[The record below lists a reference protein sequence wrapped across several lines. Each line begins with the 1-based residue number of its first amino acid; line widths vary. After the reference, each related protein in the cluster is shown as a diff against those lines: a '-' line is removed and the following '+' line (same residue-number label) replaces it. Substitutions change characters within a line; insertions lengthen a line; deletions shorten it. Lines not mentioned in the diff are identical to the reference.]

1 MAFNPIGSNRKP
13 RSTLIF
19 NSTECM
25 MVYKNTL
32 ADSASLAG
40 VSPTELVA
48 DLVNQT
54 VAKTPEGQWVA
65 HMMYMESKPCC
76 MEAYQCIFSAI
87 DEDATRAKRETRPI
101 VQSFLAYT
109 RKLGIT
115 IDSETKLVHHLRE
128 QWKSAAGYLVK
139 KTDDL
144 DADGNLRLENF
155 LSIGHI
161 IDNDNFST
169 PAAPMV
175 TALLETWDLLN
186 ASPVTYR
193 ILLDL
198 SRMGKPAR
206 RGIRENAADRVSL
219 LKLIDD
225 YYLDGKEE
233 TT

>member
-1 MAFNPIGSNRKP
+1 MALNPIGSNRKS

-19 NSTECM
+19 NSTEYM

-76 MEAYQCIFSAI
+76 MDAYQCIFSAI
-87 DEDATRAKRETRPI
+87 DEEATRANRETRPI
-101 VQSFLAYT
+101 VQNFLEYS
-109 RKLGIT
+109 RKVGIA
-115 IDSETKLVHHLRE
+115 IDSEAELVHHLRE
-128 QWKSAAGYLVK
+128 QWRSATGYLAK

-144 DADGNLRLENF
+144 DADGNLCLQNF
-155 LSIGHI
+155 LSISHI

-175 TALLETWDLLN
+175 TALLEAWDLLN

-198 SRMGKPAR
+198 SRMGMPTR
-206 RGIRENAADRVSL
+206 RGIRENAADRVAL
-219 LKLIDD
+219 IKLIDK
-225 YYLDGKEE
+225 YYMDGREA